1 MSYIEP
7 FELIFNNDPV
17 KGITTGGFS
26 VNSVML
32 KNGLSPIKTLNV
44 NSSQSG
50 GTNVSDLF
58 ENIVVPNWAYTYG
71 SKIGGEQHNT
81 KKYEED
87 DYVDDELHEKLLK
100 LVTADIK
107 HPVTKKRN
115 TKKNNNNINNKGGTK
130 KNK

>member
-1 MSYIEP
+1 VTPDATLWTFYS
-7 FELIFNNDPV
+7 
-17 KGITTGGFS
+17 S
-26 VNSVML
+26 
-32 KNGLSPIKTLNV
+32 LNV
-44 NSSQSG
+44 LRDSNRCETCLNQVISCIW
-50 GTNVSDLF
+50 LF

-71 SKIGGEQHNT
+71 TKIGGEQHNT

-87 DYVDDELHEKLLK
+87 HYVDDELHEKLLK